1 MGCVKTG
8 FNSRQPDQ
16 MFDLTSFIQTAGYLG
31 IFGIVFAESGV
42 LLGLFLP
49 GDTLLFT
56 SGFLASQD
64 IFSYWSLVASVFLG
78 AVLGDSFGYA
88 FGKRVGPAIFKKEE
102 SFFFKKAYIAKAQAF
117 YEKHGGKA
125 IVLARFT
132 PIVRTFAPVLAGV
145 GNMNYGRFL
154 FYNIIGGLAWTFSLT
169 TLGFYLGNLI
179 GNIDSIIIPLVLVI
193 FILSLMPAI
202 VPILKSRENRRKAI
216 DEIKKLFRP
225 RAKTKKAPEEELL

>member
-1 MGCVKTG
+1 ML
-8 FNSRQPDQ
+8 
-16 MFDLTSFIQTAGYLG
+16 DLTNFIQTAGYLG

-56 SGFLASQD
+56 SGFLSSQD
-64 IFSYWSLVASVFLG
+64 VFNYWSLVTTIFLG

-145 GNMNYGRFL
+145 GNMNYGRFI
-154 FYNIIGGLAWTFSLT
+154 FYNIIGGLIWTFSLT

-179 GNIDSIIIPLVLVI
+179 GNIDAIIIPLVLVI
-193 FILSLMPAI
+193 FIISLMPAI
-202 VPILKSRENRRKAI
+202 IPLLKSKENRRRAMEEVKR
-216 DEIKKLFRP
+216 LFRS
-225 RAKTKKAPEEELL
+225 RKGTKKAPQEELL